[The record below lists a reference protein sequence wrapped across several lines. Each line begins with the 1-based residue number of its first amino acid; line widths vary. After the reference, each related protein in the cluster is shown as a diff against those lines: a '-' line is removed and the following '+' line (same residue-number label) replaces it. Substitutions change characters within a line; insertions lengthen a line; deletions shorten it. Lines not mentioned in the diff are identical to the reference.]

1 MDVQLFENIGM
12 ALTSV
17 RSNKMRSLLTMLGI
31 IIGIAAVIAIETVGN
46 SMTGS
51 VMDSMSGLGA
61 SNISVTVTQKS
72 SSDTSG
78 TSQGVQLRRFMDSNP
93 SDADLITDAM
103 INDFTAA
110 FPTQVDH
117 IELTQQVGSGTTA
130 KYGDPTTTITA
141 TVSGINHA
149 ALAARNDD
157 SQILYGRWLDD
168 DRDAGR
174 KVACVS
180 EKFVEQ
186 AIGGSAQDA
195 IGKAVT
201 LTINQNLYTF
211 YIQGVYKYTEDSY
224 SYSSMVGGS
233 DDDSIQTDFYIP
245 LDVAKAIAGAGA
257 GYQSIT
263 VVANGGTVNVTDFVN
278 TVGDFFA
285 SYYTRN
291 DSWTVSASSLASLLD
306 SMTSMMSTVSLGISA
321 IAALSLLVGGIG
333 VMNIMMVSV
342 TERTR
347 EIGTRKALGAPAS
360 AIRMQ
365 FITESVILCL
375 IGGFI
380 GIVLGLALGTV
391 LSKVVGFAAKPS
403 IAAILIAVGFSMA
416 IGVFFGYYPANKAA
430 KLDPIEALRYE

>member
-1 MDVQLFENIGM
+1 M

-51 VMDSMSGLGA
+51 VMDSMSGMGA

-78 TSQGVQLRRFMDSNP
+78 TSQGVQLRRFMDSKP

-110 FPTQVDH
+110 FPTQVHH

-224 SYSSMVGGS
+224 SSMYGGS

-291 DSWTVSASSLASLLD
+291 DSWTVSASSLASPARLD
-306 SMTSMMSTVSLGISA
+306 DQHAEHGFARHLGHRGTV
-321 IAALSLLVGGIG
+321 AARRPHRRYEYHDGLSDGAHP
-333 VMNIMMVSV
+333 
-342 TERTR
+342 RDR
-347 EIGTRKALGAPAS
+347 TRKALGAPAS

-391 LSKVVGFAAKPS
+391 LSNVVGYAAKPS